1 MERIVL
7 FTNEDAFQIAVSQYS
22 EKKTIE
28 SKLKDEVKKL
38 LPKYKFNSSFYEDI
52 ELNFYEAIENTY
64 PKYKELNIKATK
76 IPELV
81 DMDISK
87 LKSLTDAYHRKN
99 KSGIIVKEVKNPSIS
114 EFQELAET
122 DDEINKYKA
131 AHKFIDA
138 AKELEKTFKAD
149 VFVYDIARGTKGILN
164 ANIRDGHGAQ
174 ALRFNHG
181 KILEQR
187 RELKRELV

>member
-1 MERIVL
+1 MERTVL
-7 FTNEDAFQIAVSQYS
+7 YTNEGAFQNAIDEYA
-22 EKKTIE
+22 EKKQIE
-28 SKLKDEVKKL
+28 SKVKDEVKKL
-38 LPKYKFNSSFYEDI
+38 LNIKIKADFFEDI
-52 ELNFYEAIENTY
+52 ELNFFNEIEKAY

-76 IPELV
+76 IPELI

-87 LKSLTDAYHRKN
+87 LKSLTEGYHRKN

-114 EFQELAET
+114 EFQVLAET
-122 DDEINKYKA
+122 DDEINKYKV

-149 VFVYDIARGTKGILN
+149 VFVGDLARATKGILN
-164 ANIRDGHGAQ
+164 ANIRDGQGAQ
-174 ALRFNHG
+174 ALRFNHR

-187 RELKRELV
+187 RELKRQMI